1 VTGTGSSNG
10 SDPANGTGQSPVES
24 PQELARLLGETGYLA
39 DDALATTAYLALDL
53 GRPLFVEGDP
63 GTGKTAL
70 ALAIAQSLHAPLI
83 RLQCYEGLRVEQA
96 LYDWDFPRQ
105 LLHLRVAEAT
115 GRADAVEGEL
125 YSRRFLLARP
135 IVEALE
141 KSTAECRSV
150 LLIDEIDRADDE
162 FDAMLLEVLADSSVT
177 IPEFGTITAERP
189 PVVIL
194 TSNRTREVHDAL
206 KRRCLYSWVEHPT
219 AERELAILKA
229 RLPEVSDY
237 LAQAVVTAVGRLRN
251 LDLVKPP
258 GVSET
263 LDWARALHSLGV
275 RTVDSDALAATLGAA
290 VKYREDTQRV
300 LEAGLTESLIDVGM
314 RRG

>member
-1 VTGTGSSNG
+1 MTATTP
-10 SDPANGTGQSPVES
+10 PAVGGERPVASPED
-24 PQELARLLGETGYLA
+24 LAARLGEVGYLA
-39 DDALATTAYLALDL
+39 DESLATTAYLALDL

-70 ALAIAQSLHAPLI
+70 ALGLAEALGAPLI

-115 GRADAVEGEL
+115 GRADQVEGEL

-141 KSTAECRSV
+141 RSSEQRRSV

-177 IPEFGTITAERP
+177 IPELGTIRAARP
-189 PVVIL
+189 PLVVL

-206 KRRCLYSWVEHPT
+206 KRRCLYSWVDHPS
-219 AERELAILKA
+219 AARELAIVRS
-229 RLPEVSDY
+229 RLPEVADA
-237 LAQAVVTAVGRLRN
+237 LAADVVTAVRRLRSM
-251 LDLVKPP
+251 DLVKPP

-263 LDWARALHSLGV
+263 LDWARSLHALGI
-275 RTVDSDALAATLGAA
+275 RTVDEEALSATLGAA
-290 VKYREDTQRV
+290 VKYREDSQRAHE
-300 LEAGLTESLIDVGM
+300 LGLMESLVDVGM